1 MSSTIFNLNLHSYT
15 LSPSKNY
22 SNFSNYTS
30 YSSSTYRKFFNTE
43 NSSLHYS
50 PQTLMTLESINPFDI
65 NYVER
70 NKYLASLKHKPDF
83 NSLLLSAKNISNFNN
98 TLSTN
103 VPKDEFKI
111 NDEKFKHR
119 KKIRKNAESIVT
131 KLLKD
136 VYEKEK
142 KINENNNNEN
152 NNNENINNEN
162 NNNNNNENNNNENNY
177 FNNEKK
183 IDMNEFTKKQ
193 KLFYSFRN
201 TNTPSSEYSSYSTQI
216 KCFGDLNNRNNFLI
230 GSNFLLDNIKY
241 NKLKFKN
248 SPNKNIKKI
257 IESEL
262 KLNEKKPIAFK
273 FSLDKERKNR
283 IYENY
288 STKME
293 KKKIQIQNFNNLNIN
308 EMIKKSNDLVQ
319 DLQNQIKNTKQDYLN
334 KKITIKK
341 FQDDILYIK

>member
-1 MSSTIFNLNLHSYT
+1 MSSTNLNFHSYT

-22 SNFSNYTS
+22 SNFSNFTS
-30 YSSSTYRKFFNTE
+30 YNSNSYRNYCNTE
-43 NSSLHYS
+43 NSTLYYS
-50 PQTLMTLESINPFDI
+50 PKTLITLESVKPFEI

-70 NKYLASLKHKPDF
+70 NKYLASLKQKPDF

-111 NDEKFKHR
+111 NDEKFKLR

-142 KINENNNNEN
+142 KINENNENNEN
-152 NNNENINNEN
+152 NNNE
-162 NNNNNNENNNNENNY
+162 NNENNNNENNY

-201 TNTPSSEYSSYSTQI
+201 TNTPSNEYSSYSTQI
-216 KCFGDLNNRNNFLI
+216 KCFGDLKNRNNFLI

-241 NKLKFKN
+241 NRLNFEN
-248 SPNKNIKKI
+248 SPNKNEKKI
-257 IESEL
+257 IDSEL
-262 KLNEKKPIAFK
+262 KLNVKKPIEFK

-288 STKME
+288 STKMD
-293 KKKIQIQNFNNLNIN
+293 KNKIKIQNFNNLNIN
-308 EMIKKSNDLVQ
+308 EMFKRSNDLVK
-319 DLQNQIKNTKQDYLN
+319 DLQNQIKITKKDYLH

-341 FQDDILYIK
+341 FQDDILYIKY